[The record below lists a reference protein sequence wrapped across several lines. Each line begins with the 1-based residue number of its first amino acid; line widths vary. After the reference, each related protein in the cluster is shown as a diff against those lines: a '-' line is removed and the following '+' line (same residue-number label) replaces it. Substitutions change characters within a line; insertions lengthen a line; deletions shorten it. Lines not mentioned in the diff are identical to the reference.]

1 MERLILDCD
10 TGQDDAVAILMANGA
25 ENLKLEGIVAVA
37 GNATLENTL
46 ENNLKLTEDINFDV
60 PVYRG
65 CNSPLIRAQI
75 IGEKIHGKTGYDGPI
90 FSKKRVKECMG
101 DGIDFI
107 INTIENNPGEINL
120 VAVGPLTDIAVAI
133 KKEPK
138 IVKDVKRIIIMG
150 GALMQGNITPSAE
163 FNVYADPEAAKIVF
177 NSGAEIYM
185 MGLDVTHK
193 VLLDEE
199 NFNRFQKEQDENPTR
214 VREIFLDGMKFY
226 TSTCVEENHEYPA
239 MHDPCCIAY
248 LIDPSIFEF
257 QSRDIDVETK
267 GELTY
272 GKTVGLWPDEN
283 SKTHVGI
290 NVDSKKF
297 FDILSKSLSKEI

>member
-25 ENLKLEGIVAVA
+25 KNLKIEGIVAVA

-46 ENNLKLTEDINFDV
+46 ENNLKLTEEINLDV
-60 PVYRG
+60 PVYKG
-65 CNSPLIRAQI
+65 CSSPLIRKQI
-75 IGEKIHGKTGYDGPI
+75 IAEGIHGKTGYDGPV
-90 FSKKRVKECMG
+90 FQKKRNKQCMG

-107 INTIENNPGEINL
+107 INTIMENPGEINL
-120 VAVGPLTDIAVAI
+120 VATGPLTDIAMVI

-138 IVKDVKRIIIMG
+138 IIDNVKRIVLMG

-163 FNVYADPEAAKIVF
+163 FNIYADPEAAKIVF

-185 MGLDVTHK
+185 MGLDVTHQ
-193 VLLDEE
+193 VLLNKE
-199 NFNRFQKEQDENPTR
+199 NFNRFEREQEENPTR
-214 VREIFLDGMKFY
+214 VREIFIEGMRAY
-226 TSTCVEENHEYPA
+226 TKTCVAEIHEYPA

-248 LIDPSIFEF
+248 LIDPSLFTF

-272 GKTVGLWPDEN
+272 GKTVGLWPNIN

-290 NVDSKKF
+290 GIDADRF
-297 FDILSKSLSKEI
+297 FDILSDTLS

>member
-25 ENLKLEGIVAVA
+25 DNLKIEGIVSVA

-46 ENNLKLTEDINFDV
+46 ENNLKLTEEIDLDV

-65 CNSPLIRAQI
+65 CNSPLIRKQI
-75 IGEKIHGKTGYDGPI
+75 IAEGIHGKTGYDGPI
-90 FSKKRVKECMG
+90 FKKKRIKQCMG

-107 INTIENNPGEINL
+107 INTIMQNPGEINL
-120 VAVGPLTDIAVAI
+120 VATGPLTDIAIAL

-138 IVKDVKRIIIMG
+138 IVDNVKKIILMG

-163 FNVYADPEAAKIVF
+163 FNIYADPEAAKIVF

-185 MGLDVTHK
+185 MGLDVTHQA
-193 VLLDEE
+193 LLNKE
-199 NFNRFQKEQDENPTR
+199 NFTRFEKEQENNPTR
-214 VREIFLDGMKFY
+214 VREIFLDGMRAY
-226 TSTCVEENHEYPA
+226 TKTCVAEIHEYPA

-248 LIDPSIFEF
+248 LIDPSLFTF

-267 GELTY
+267 GEITY
-272 GKTVGLWPDEN
+272 GKTVGLWPNDN

-290 NVDSKKF
+290 KVDANKF
-297 FDILSKSLSKEI
+297 FNILSKSLSKK